1 MNLALANNR
10 VPAMSDSAIQRVKE
24 IENVLLAFPQI
35 DLDTD
40 HVLHGSMYARTITMP
55 KGTVLSGALIKV
67 PTILIISGH
76 CRVFVGNDTI
86 DVNGYNVLA
95 ASANRKQAFLALEET
110 SLTMILQTDA
120 DSIEQAEIEFTDEHE
135 LLMSHKDSNHNTV
148 VITGEKR

>member
-10 VPAMSDSAIQRVKE
+10 VPAMSDLAIQRVKE

-35 DLDTD
+35 ELDTD

-67 PTILIISGH
+67 PTMLIISGH
-76 CRVFVGNDTI
+76 CRVFVGSDTI